1 MRKIHLIC
9 NAHLDPVW
17 LWQRAEGIGEALSTF
32 KIAADFCEKYD
43 GFVFNHNESVLYE
56 WIKDN
61 DETLFKRIQ
70 NLVRDGKWRIM
81 GGWYLQTDVLMPC
94 GESVIRQIN
103 VGNDFFTRY
112 FGKIPKTAIG
122 FDAFGHSRGLVQILK
137 KCGYDNYA
145 YLRPRERKCGVF
157 VWQGFDNSEI
167 NTLKLYEWYNTPKGE
182 ALERVIGYN
191 RDFPTR
197 RLNALTWGIG
207 NHGGG
212 PSEKDLNDINDFAE
226 RCSDTEIIHS
236 DFDSYFDELDK
247 SELKTVDTSLVHCMV
262 GCYTS
267 MARVKQGHRRLEN
280 MLSLCEEMLWQSG
293 IKYDERDLNEAEK
306 ALLFCEFHDILPG
319 TAIKKVENDALNL
332 IGFGKEI
339 LDRLIT
345 RSFFALCRGQ
355 KKAKTDEIPV
365 MIYNPHPYPLEA
377 DFEVEFQL
385 AEQND
390 PNNGV
395 IDVKVRNTDNEYV
408 PCQIEQE
415 DSAHGMDWRK
425 KVVFHTVA
433 APMSI
438 TRFDCE
444 LELNKN
450 FMKKIPHIESGGSII
465 LKNKRLE
472 IKFDKYSGTINEY
485 LYNGKEVI
493 KSIKIKAFRDN
504 ADPWGMEV
512 DSFDECIGEF
522 KPTEPPRVIE
532 NGDVRTKIQSVLKY
546 NNSSAVM
553 TYTFSKY
560 SDYLDINIR
569 VLSNDEN
576 VMYKLCVETNLDRS
590 AKAYCQ
596 TMFGTEETRKSGL
609 ESVFQKWCGL
619 KDDTVGVSVL
629 NSGTYGGSFA
639 DSEIRLSL
647 LRTPVYSAHPVDG
660 VELAPDDREYN
671 HIDIGERYFDF
682 RLCINEEF
690 VDASAEI
697 FNRPPLVLAY
707 FPSISGKIEY
717 DHVRIDNRHVI
728 MSALKKFNG
737 GTMIRLYNSSDKPQK
752 CSVIIGKTEFAVS
765 LSPFE
770 VKTFIVSDGKIT
782 ETDMLGRTLCD

>member
-1 MRKIHLIC
+1 
-9 NAHLDPVW
+9 
-17 LWQRAEGIGEALSTF
+17 
-32 KIAADFCEKYD
+32 
-43 GFVFNHNESVLYE
+43 
-56 WIKDN
+56 
-61 DETLFKRIQ
+61 
-70 NLVRDGKWRIM
+70 
-81 GGWYLQTDVLMPC
+81 
-94 GESVIRQIN
+94 
-103 VGNDFFTRY
+103 
-112 FGKIPKTAIG
+112 
-122 FDAFGHSRGLVQILK
+122 
-137 KCGYDNYA
+137 
-145 YLRPRERKCGVF
+145 
-157 VWQGFDNSEI
+157 
-167 NTLKLYEWYNTPKGE
+167 
-182 ALERVIGYN
+182 
-191 RDFPTR
+191 
-197 RLNALTWGIG
+197 
-207 NHGGG
+207 
-212 PSEKDLNDINDFAE
+212 
-226 RCSDTEIIHS
+226 
-236 DFDSYFDELDK
+236 
-247 SELKTVDTSLVHCMV
+247 
-262 GCYTS
+262 
-267 MARVKQGHRRLEN
+267 
-280 MLSLCEEMLWQSG
+280 
-293 IKYDERDLNEAEK
+293 
-306 ALLFCEFHDILPG
+306 
-319 TAIKKVENDALNL
+319 
-332 IGFGKEI
+332 
-339 LDRLIT
+339 
-345 RSFFALCRGQ
+345 
-355 KKAKTDEIPV
+355 
-365 MIYNPHPYPLEA
+365 
-377 DFEVEFQL
+377 
-385 AEQND
+385 
-390 PNNGV
+390 
-395 IDVKVRNTDNEYV
+395 
-408 PCQIEQE
+408 
-415 DSAHGMDWRK
+415 
-425 KVVFHTVA
+425 
-433 APMSI
+433 
-438 TRFDCE
+438 
-444 LELNKN
+444 
-450 FMKKIPHIESGGSII
+450 
-465 LKNKRLE
+465 
-472 IKFDKYSGTINEY
+472 
-485 LYNGKEVI
+485 
-493 KSIKIKAFRDN
+493 
-504 ADPWGMEV
+504 MEV

-707 FPSISGKIEY
+707 FPSIGGKIEY
-717 DHVRIDNRHVI
+717 DPVRIDNRHVI

-737 GTMIRLYNSSDKPQK
+737 GTLIRLYNSSDKPQK